1 MAFNFFYNFSCKS
14 CFDYKIAKKKNVEIE
29 RFRELLAAKLLGLS
43 ENTNKTKEYQQSQYN
58 ITIRE
63 NDSGISIRRAC
74 KLYYSNR
81 KCQMDWSKTKFKE
94 I

>member
-1 MAFNFFYNFSCKS
+1 MNIIKESNDIENLAFNFFYNFNCKR
-14 CFDYKIAKKKNVEIE
+14 FDYKIAKKKNVKIE

-58 ITIRE
+58 IAIRE

-74 KLYYSNR
+74 KLYYSNKR
-81 KCQMDWSKTKFKE
+81 C
-94 I
+94 